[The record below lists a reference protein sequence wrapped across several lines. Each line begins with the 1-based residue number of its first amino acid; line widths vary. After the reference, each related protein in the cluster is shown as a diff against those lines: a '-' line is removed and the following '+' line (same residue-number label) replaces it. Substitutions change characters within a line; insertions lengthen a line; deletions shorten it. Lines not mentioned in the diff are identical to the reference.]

1 MAPSLNLFFVSEVMS
16 ELDRERTSFW
26 EEVLAAENFG
36 GGGLPG
42 TLLGGGGRAGTI
54 FPSTGLKIV
63 QTIREISILISLP
76 PHPRYRVFGKE
87 TRFVMTWA
95 IQCVVFETFQEY
107 MNSSDTDWDQMI
119 KSLDRS
125 FDYIFASLLTNSLPA
140 FWEAH

>member
-1 MAPSLNLFFVSEVMS
+1 
-16 ELDRERTSFW
+16 
-26 EEVLAAENFG
+26 
-36 GGGLPG
+36 
-42 TLLGGGGRAGTI
+42 
-54 FPSTGLKIV
+54 
-63 QTIREISILISLP
+63 
-76 PHPRYRVFGKE
+76 
-87 TRFVMTWA
+87 MTWA